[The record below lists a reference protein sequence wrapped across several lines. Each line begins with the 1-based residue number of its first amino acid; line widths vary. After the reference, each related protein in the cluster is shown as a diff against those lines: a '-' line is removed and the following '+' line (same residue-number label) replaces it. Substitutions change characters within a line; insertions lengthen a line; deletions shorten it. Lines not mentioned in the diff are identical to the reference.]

1 MRAVIDTNVF
11 VGACIGRGASSQ
23 VIEACLRRRLTPFIS
38 RSLLLEYRDV
48 VARKEPFA
56 RARLNVEERAL
67 LLRAF
72 VSRCVWQEI
81 HFKWRPN
88 LPDEADNHVM
98 ELAIA
103 ASAAMIVTSNIR
115 DFLRPELKF
124 PEIEIVR
131 PEQLIERLNR

>member
-11 VGACIGRGASSQ
+11 VGACIGRGAPSQ
-23 VIEACLRRRLTPFIS
+23 VIEACLHRRLTPYVS
-38 RSLLLEYRDV
+38 PSLLLEYRDV
-48 VARKEPFA
+48 IAREEPFA
-56 RARLNVEERAL
+56 RARLNREERAL

-72 VSRCVWQEI
+72 VSRCTWQEI

-103 ASAAMIVTSNIR
+103 AGAAMIITSNIR
-115 DFLRPELKF
+115 DFARQELKF
-124 PEIEIVR
+124 PRIEIVR
-131 PEQLIERLNR
+131 PEQVIERLNR

>member
-1 MRAVIDTNVF
+1 MRVVIDTNVF

-23 VIEACLRRRLTPFIS
+23 IVQACLDQRLLSYIS
-38 RSLLLEYRDV
+38 PSLLFEYRDV
-48 VARKEPFA
+48 IGRVEPFVH
-56 RARLNVEERAL
+56 ARLDFQERAL

-88 LPDEADNHVM
+88 LRDEADNHVM

-103 ASAAMIVTSNIR
+103 ANADMLVTLNVR
-115 DFLRPELKF
+115 DFARQELYF
-124 PEIEIVR
+124 PHIEIVR
-131 PEQLIERLNR
+131 PEQLIERMHR